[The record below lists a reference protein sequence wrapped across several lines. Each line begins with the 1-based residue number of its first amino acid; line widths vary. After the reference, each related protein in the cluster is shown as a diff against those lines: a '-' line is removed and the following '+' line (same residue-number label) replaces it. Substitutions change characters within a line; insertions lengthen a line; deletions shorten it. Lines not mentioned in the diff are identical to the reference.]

1 MKNLFRIIVVV
12 SAMTFL
18 TSCINERDIKEIQQR
33 AAKQAETYDLVDTDR
48 VVDAY
53 FKKFRITAPKGTV
66 LELDESSDL
75 CYQAVS
81 GDQKSSVY
89 VVSINAD
96 DNKKDKDAEYI
107 WKKKVIRALDTAV
120 FNLGVLRDER
130 SRMGVRIRTYDVNE
144 QTEAITK
151 TYYSQKYAYI
161 LCAFYPKDDSGYV
174 DEVIES
180 FSPTRVRPPFWLTIL
195 LFALTFVAWWRWEDN
210 RIWGVPGVLLPLS
223 ILAIYLAPSI
233 VEFSRG
239 YIPFKLIL
247 GSFFSI
253 FLF

>member
-96 DNKKDKDAEYI
+96 DNKKDKNAEYI
-107 WKKKVIRALDTAV
+107 WKKKFIRTLDTTV
-120 FNLGVLRDER
+120 FNLGVLTSER
-130 SRMGVRIRTYDVNE
+130 
-144 QTEAITK
+144 
-151 TYYSQKYAYI
+151 
-161 LCAFYPKDDSGYV
+161 
-174 DEVIES
+174 
-180 FSPTRVRPPFWLTIL
+180 
-195 LFALTFVAWWRWEDN
+195 
-210 RIWGVPGVLLPLS
+210 
-223 ILAIYLAPSI
+223 
-233 VEFSRG
+233 
-239 YIPFKLIL
+239 
-247 GSFFSI
+247 
-253 FLF
+253 